1 MNKLKAIETVEKAI
15 QMSEELFKLNSEWE
29 PIVSTRIQLKYILT
43 ALKNK
48 GERTKLKDLTIGVY
62 AVREFETEYEDFAN
76 LIYEVVEI
84 STLMKKGKL

>member
-1 MNKLKAIETVEKAI
+1 MNKLKAIETLEKAI

-43 ALKNK
+43 SLKNK
-48 GERTKLKDLTIGVY
+48 GERTRLKDITIGLY